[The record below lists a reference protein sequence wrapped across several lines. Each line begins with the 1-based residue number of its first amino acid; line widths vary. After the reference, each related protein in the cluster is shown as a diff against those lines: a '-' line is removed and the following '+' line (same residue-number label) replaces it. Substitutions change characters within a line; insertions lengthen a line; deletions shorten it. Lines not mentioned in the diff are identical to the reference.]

1 MWKAERHFW
10 HISSVCR
17 LARESSSRSA
27 EGEQIID
34 ETLNRKAGLVH
45 LAEIGGEALEA
56 IARGRI
62 SAWPTIA
69 LTGALADMR
78 QRELQEIFGAL
89 LWRSDHVPFCIRR

>member
-1 MWKAERHFW
+1 
-10 HISSVCR
+10 

-56 IARGRI
+56 IATSGSPHGR
-62 SAWPTIA
+62 
-69 LTGALADMR
+69 
-78 QRELQEIFGAL
+78 
-89 LWRSDHVPFCIRR
+89 RSR